1 VNPIVNRPISPAPLQ
16 KPDQAPDRFVK
27 SGASKFDEIRARIK
41 DEADQPAL
49 PPEIERIS
57 PEQTRMLQSDLR
69 RRLARPDAASA
80 DDLFRKDIGANRA
93 SLDDLTRRVNA
104 LPQNEANQPFRD
116 RLVRLE
122 NQWADSQTQ
131 VASIGGLGSPGDL
144 LKLQIQMY
152 QLTSNLELMSKA
164 VEQVNSGVKSILQT
178 QV

>member
-1 VNPIVNRPISPAPLQ
+1 MNPIVNRPISPGPLQ
-16 KPDQAPDRFVK
+16 KPDQAPDKFVK
-27 SGASKFDEIRARIK
+27 SGSSRFDEIRARLQ
-41 DEADQPAL
+41 DGGPQPAL

-69 RRLARPDAASA
+69 RRLDRTSATSAA
-80 DDLFRKDIGANRA
+80 DLFHGDIGKNRA
-93 SLDDLTRRVNA
+93 SLDDMSRRVNA
-104 LPQNEANQPFRD
+104 MPQSEATQPFRD

-122 NQWADSQTQ
+122 GQWAESQKN

-144 LKLQIQMY
+144 LKVQIQMY
-152 QLTSNLELMSKA
+152 QLSSNLELMSKA